1 MKRWILERA
10 AADGKAGK
18 VRAMAEVV
26 EDRRPRDK
34 GPPPVPLSTLISRGA
49 PPEKVAAAAL
59 RRADRDPARAVEA
72 LLGAVDLD
80 AAVAGGPAAVRRFA
94 EPAILDGFARRAAA
108 EPALLARLPIA
119 LKHLYDADVLDE
131 DAIVAWGGRAAPD
144 ARRAAEPLLAWLAE
158 ADSDSDSEED
168 AGD

>member
-1 MKRWILERA
+1 MRSSK
-10 AADGKAGK
+10 
-18 VRAMAEVV
+18 
-26 EDRRPRDK
+26 
-34 GPPPVPLSTLISRGA
+34 S
-49 PPEKVAAAAL
+49 AL
-59 RRADRDPARAVEA
+59 QCTC
-72 LLGAVDLD
+72 G
-80 AAVAGGPAAVRRFA
+80 
-94 EPAILDGFARRAAA
+94 ARRAAA

-158 ADSDSDSEED
+158 ADSDSEEG

>member
-1 MKRWILERA
+1 MRRRVHVRGRYDVCGHAERRIR
-10 AADGKAGK
+10 D
-18 VRAMAEVV
+18 AE
-26 EDRRPRDK
+26 R
-34 GPPPVPLSTLISRGA
+34 
-49 PPEKVAAAAL
+49 EKVAAEAL
-59 RRADRDPARAVEA
+59 RRADRRDPARAVEA

-80 AAVAGGPAAVRRFA
+80 AAVAGGPAAVRRFT

-119 LKHLYDADVLDE
+119 LKRLYDADVLDE

-144 ARRAAEPLLAWLAE
+144 ARRAAEPLLAWLA
-158 ADSDSDSEED
+158 AADSDSEEG